1 MRLILDIAFF
11 MIVLVIL
18 VNAFMGMIIDT
29 FGSLRAQKM
38 VRMKDTLEVCF
49 ICNIDKQVFDRAA
62 DESEGFKTH
71 VKVDHNI
78 WNYLYFI
85 FLLWEQDRDDDDGL
99 EQYVRRAIDADEITW
114 FPLNKAMRLESVANQ
129 SEIVRKELSETIE
142 TTQENVLVKLNDFQS
157 DVQAMLNQLLSTLK
171 QEGGGSGGGG
181 GAGAAGHGE
190 GGNHQHHG
198 SLSRAND
205 IHAEFDEDAMSGEFT
220 DFSESSYVSEL
231 VFGKHI
237 SVAVVKLE
245 GVHLFHSSSTSP
257 TGSAFIPNKKDVV
270 TRRQSA
276 FSANNNKPGQAKN
289 SARTRRSIV
298 PRVEKKE
305 VYDSNQTHSC
315 EIFQHS
321 DAIAAAINEKT
332 GFDEHSYYHQLTCR
346 IATDVEVHN
355 ISCFYHVYHECHIIY
370 LDSSLLLPLFDN
382 VTPHDKRKFQIQL
395 LHGSI
400 TAVASPLHKHQSFL
414 ASIELYC
421 KDLLSSSHDEEV
433 FIEKEMFNSND
444 EVICTVG
451 LRVHCFQA
459 KGYGRLVDGEDDEG
473 NGLNQGSRTQR
484 SQTSARGNNTA
495 RGEKNSSAAT
505 KTVGKKK

>member
-1 MRLILDIAFF
+1 
-11 MIVLVIL
+11 
-18 VNAFMGMIIDT
+18 MGMIIDT

-129 SEIVRKELSETIE
+129 SEIVRKELAETIQ

-157 DVQAMLNQLLSTLK
+157 DVQVMLNQLLSTLK
-171 QEGGGSGGGG
+171 QEGGGSGGAG

-198 SLSRAND
+198 SISRAND

-220 DFSESSYVSEL
+220 EFSDSSYVTEL

-237 SVAVVKLE
+237 SIAVVKLE
-245 GVHLFHSSSTSP
+245 GIQLFHSSASV
-257 TGSAFIPNKKDVV
+257 TGASSITNKKDVAS
-270 TRRQSA
+270 RRQSA

-289 SARTRRSIV
+289 SARTRKSIV

-305 VYDSNQTHSC
+305 AYDSNQIHSC
-315 EIFQHS
+315 EISQQS
-321 DAIAAAINEKT
+321 NAIAAAINEKT
-332 GFDEHSYYHQLTCR
+332 GFDEHSYYHQLSCR
-346 IATDVEVHN
+346 IFADVEPYN
-355 ISCFYHVYHECHIIY
+355 IPCFTHVDHESHVLY
-370 LDSSLLLPLFDN
+370 FDSSFLLPLFDN

-395 LHGSI
+395 LQSSV
-400 TAVASPLHKHQSFL
+400 TSSASPQHKHQMSIL
-414 ASIELYC
+414 ASIELNC
-421 KDLLSSSHDEEV
+421 KDLLSASHDEET
-433 FIEKEMFNSND
+433 FIEKEMLNSN
-444 EVICTVG
+444 EEFVCTVG

-459 KGYGRLVDGEDDEG
+459 KGYGRSLEGEDDEA
-473 NGLNQGSRTQR
+473 NGFNQGSRTQR
-484 SQTSARGNNTA
+484 SQQSARGNNTA
-495 RGEKNSSAAT
+495 RGEKSNSVVN
-505 KTVGKKK
+505 KTAGKKK